1 MKIKDKIQLTDLYFG
16 YKNYAMSY
24 TSGEERKIETHNLFD
39 SIRVLR
45 SVALWALMPEKEKK
59 EHDALSWCFM
69 DVGGRAE
76 YEFIMSPWVGGG
88 EAQKV
93 NIYQMYVEP
102 NRELLLDLIA
112 RVTPNS
118 ARKYLREERKRYGT
132 VKITKYRLM
141 KGE

>member
-1 MKIKDKIQLTDLYFG
+1 MKIKDKIKITDLYFG

-24 TSGEERKIETHNLFD
+24 TSGEGRKIETHNLFD

-45 SVALWALMPEKEKK
+45 SVALWVLMPEKEKK

-69 DVGGRAE
+69 DVRGRAE
-76 YEFIMSPWVGGG
+76 YEFMMSPWAGGG

-118 ARKYLREERKRYGT
+118 ARKYLREEKKRYGT